1 MSTNTTAAPT
11 AAIRERWES
20 ESLVTPWEDVL
31 SCMEGDLPVTVCVLP
46 VPTEGWELTLDDV

>member
-1 MSTNTTAAPT
+1 M
-11 AAIRERWES
+11 
-20 ESLVTPWEDVL
+20 L